1 MEMRNRTTKA
11 SGILF
16 VVIIIVLSSTPLL
29 AQHEPYITHDTR
41 PLITEGPFL
50 VAPTQDGISIVWKTD
65 TDCHSRVEYGKSDE
79 LGNIAEVFRQ
89 GFLPVGT
96 THAIRLSGLTP
107 GKTYNYKAVST
118 RVVKLKAYW
127 PEKGLSIES
136 KVGKFT
142 VPDPKNKTVTFSFVT
157 DTQHEDLPR
166 IAKNLDIVN
175 WEDIDFL
182 AHGGDAF
189 GAIESEDQFFAKF
202 LRPMTE
208 RLENKPLVFVRGN
221 HDLRGPFARRLY
233 DYLPTQSGEFYY
245 SFDAGPV
252 HFLVLDTGEDK
263 DDDTNVYAGLNRT
276 EPYREQE
283 FGWLQK
289 HVKTNQSIKTAPFR
303 IILMHAPKWG
313 WVDGQ
318 NDKWT
323 DLANRAGVDLVVAG
337 HHHRYSWT
345 PAGTDARNYGVLVVG
360 QDQAAH
366 VEASATKIKIVV
378 TDTSRNVI
386 SEISVPRRN

>member
-1 MEMRNRTTKA
+1 MRNRTKQA
-11 SGILF
+11 SKIYFFAIILTLIF
-16 VVIIIVLSSTPLL
+16 TTLP
-29 AQHEPYITHDTR
+29 AQNQPYTIHDTR

-50 VAPTQDGISIVWKTD
+50 TAPSQEGVTIVWKTD
-65 TDCHSRVEYGKSDE
+65 TDCHSRVEYGETAE

-107 GKTYNYKAVST
+107 GKTCFYKAVST

-136 KVGKFT
+136 RISSFT
-142 VPDPKNKTVTFSFVT
+142 VPDPQKEAITFGFVT

-166 IAKNLDIVN
+166 IAENLDIVN

-189 GAIESEDQFFAKF
+189 GAIESEDQLFAKF
-202 LRPMTE
+202 LRPVTE
-208 RLENKPLVFVRGN
+208 RLGSKPLVFVRGN
-221 HDLRGPFARRLY
+221 HDMRGPFARRLY

-245 SFDAGPV
+245 SFNAGPV

-283 FGWLQK
+283 FDWLQN
-289 HVKTNQSIKTAPFR
+289 HVQTDQGLKTAPFR
-303 IILMHAPKWG
+303 IILMHSPRWG
-313 WVDGQ
+313 WVDGESE
-318 NDKWT
+318 KWT
-323 DLANRAGVDLVVAG
+323 ELANRAGVDLVISG
-337 HHHRYSWT
+337 HTHRYSWD
-345 PAGTDARNYGVLVVG
+345 PAGTDGRNYGVLVVG

-366 VEASATKIKIVV
+366 VVVSLTGIKAVV
-378 TDTSRNVI
+378 TDSSRNVVG
-386 SEISVPRRN
+386 EISVPRRK